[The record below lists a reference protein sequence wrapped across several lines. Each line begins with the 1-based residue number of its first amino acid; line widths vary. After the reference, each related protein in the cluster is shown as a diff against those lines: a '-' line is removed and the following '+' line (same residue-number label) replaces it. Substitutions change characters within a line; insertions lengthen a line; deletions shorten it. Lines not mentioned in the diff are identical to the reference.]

1 VRETIY
7 PELARIDGQSI
18 NIATLDQ
25 AVEAAV
31 SRARAGRGFRFFTLN
46 LDHLVKRREDAR
58 FRAAYREAELISAD
72 GAPVAWLARRQ
83 TSGIRRTTGAD
94 LVEPLSRAAA
104 EAGIPIALYGS
115 TLEALQRAAEHLARL
130 APGLAIA
137 HLEAPPF
144 GFDPTSKEAEA
155 AAERIAASGARIVF
169 VALGAPKQEF
179 FASHVSGRMPGL
191 GLVCIGAALDFLAG
205 TQTRAPVLLQ
215 RTGLE
220 WLWRLAGNPA
230 RFAARYAKCVAVLF
244 SLVLGAAPGA
254 KRQIGA

>member
-7 PELARIDGQSI
+7 PELARIDGQAI

-25 AVEAAV
+25 AVEAAMN
-31 SRARAGRGFRFFTLN
+31 RARAGRGFRFFTLN

-58 FRAAYREAELISAD
+58 FRAAYRNAELISAD

-83 TSGIRRTTGAD
+83 AEGIRRTTGAD

-115 TLEALQRAAEHLARL
+115 TKDALQRAAEHLAHL
-130 APGLAIA
+130 APGLVIA
-137 HLEAPPF
+137 HVEAPPF
-144 GFDPTSKEAEA
+144 GFDPTSREAEA

-169 VALGAPKQEF
+169 VALGAPKQEL
-179 FASHVSGRMPGL
+179 FASHLAARVPGL

-205 TQTRAPVLLQ
+205 TQIRAPLPF
-215 RTGLE
+215 RRAGLE
-220 WLWRLAGNPA
+220 WLWRLSTNPT
-230 RFAARYAKCVAVLF
+230 RLAARYARCIAILVA
-244 SLVLGAAPGA
+244 LVLGAVPGA